1 MPLVRFLAIGL
12 GKLLSK
18 VFGLATMS
26 FFGRMP
32 SRDDDRI
39 ALIGVASLTWLATA
53 IAAAV
58 PAVAEMMIPFVDD
71 DAVARWTAVVLT
83 VAMPP
88 AIGGLVASLHNHRGE
103 GVAASA
109 GHVVRGYLYTAVVSL
124 TVTALVIVVPLVMAS
139 YLVRRFAVVRC
150 MVMIPDGAYD
160 RTVDHLR
167 EVLASAGIEA
177 EVEEPNRLIAW
188 LFRWLGWVLG
198 YVFARQVP
206 GRMQVLRGT
215 QDDAWFE
222 ITVHAADLTIV
233 GHRWV
238 AHLVR
243 ARLVEGID
251 ERVLYFTWDDDAQ
264 ALEERIRGCRA
275 DLEAGRHVPREAL
288 DEMIEDLAHLQLDG
302 EAWDSV
308 RRLIYRLERD
318 AAGARRDR
326 TPTA

>member
-1 MPLVRFLAIGL
+1 MPIVRFLAISL

-53 IAAAV
+53 IAAVV
-58 PAVAEMMIPFVDD
+58 PAAAEMMIPLVDD
-71 DAVARWTAVVLT
+71 DEVARWTAVALT
-83 VAMPP
+83 VMMPP
-88 AIGGLVASLHNHRGE
+88 AIGGLVATLHNHRGE
-103 GVAASA
+103 GVGA
-109 GHVVRGYLYTAVVSL
+109 GVRHVVRGYQYAAVIGL
-124 TVTALVIVVPLVMAS
+124 TVTALVVVVPIVKAN
-139 YLVRRFAVVRC
+139 YLARRFTVVRC

-160 RTVDHLR
+160 DTVDHLR

-177 EVEEPNRLIAW
+177 EVEEPNRAISW

-198 YVFARQVP
+198 QVFARDIP
-206 GRMQVLRGT
+206 RRLRVLRG
-215 QDDAWFE
+215 QHDDDWFE
-222 ITVHAADLTIV
+222 ITVHAADLTII

-251 ERVLYFTWDDDAQ
+251 ERVLYFTWDDDSQ
-264 ALEERIRGCRA
+264 ALEERIRSCRA
-275 DLEAGRHVPREAL
+275 TLAEGGQVTRDTL

-308 RRLIYRLERD
+308 RRLVYRLERD
-318 AAGARRDR
+318 AAGATHDR